1 MKKLERGDIVA
12 SVFERVRAVIV
23 EQLGVK
29 EEEVVPSASFI
40 EDFNADSLDL
50 VELMMALEEEFST
63 SNKKVEIPDEDA
75 RKILTVKNSV
85 DYIVNLGIEDE

>member
-1 MKKLERGDIVA
+1 VA
-12 SVFERVRAVIV
+12 SVFERVKAIIV
-23 EQLGVK
+23 DQLGVK
-29 EEEVVPSASFI
+29 DEEVVPSASFI

-75 RKILTVKNSV
+75 RKIVTVKDAV
-85 DYIVNLGIEDE
+85 DYIINRGIEDD

>member
-1 MKKLERGDIVA
+1 MKKVERGDIVA

-63 SNKKVEIPDEDA
+63 QNRKIEIPDEDA
-75 RKILTVKNSV
+75 RKILTVKDSV
-85 DYIVNLGIEDE
+85 DYIMNLGIEDE

>member
-1 MKKLERGDIVA
+1 VA
-12 SVFERVRAVIV
+12 AVFERVKAIIV
-23 EQLGVK
+23 DQLGVK
-29 EEEVVPSASFI
+29 DEEVVPSASFI

-75 RKILTVKNSV
+75 RRIVTVKDAV
-85 DYIVNLGIEDE
+85 DYIVNRGIEDD

>member
-1 MKKLERGDIVA
+1 MA
-12 SVFERVRAVIV
+12 TVFERVKAIIV

-29 EEEVVPSASFI
+29 EEEVTSSASFV

-50 VELMMALEEEFST
+50 VELIMALEEEFS
-63 SNKKVEIPDEDA
+63 NPVRRVEIPDEDA
-75 RKILTVKNSV
+75 KNIASVQDAV

>member
-1 MKKLERGDIVA
+1 VATVFDRVKAIIVD
-12 SVFERVRAVIV
+12 
-23 EQLGVK
+23 QLGVK
-29 EEEVVPSASFI
+29 DEEVVPSASFI

-75 RKILTVKNSV
+75 RKIVTVKDAV
-85 DYIVNLGIEDE
+85 DYIINRGIEDD

>member
-1 MKKLERGDIVA
+1 MA
-12 SVFERVRAVIV
+12 TVFDRIKAIITD
-23 EQLGVK
+23 QLGVK
-29 EEEVVPSASFI
+29 EDEIVPSASFI

-75 RKILTVKNSV
+75 RRITTVKDAI